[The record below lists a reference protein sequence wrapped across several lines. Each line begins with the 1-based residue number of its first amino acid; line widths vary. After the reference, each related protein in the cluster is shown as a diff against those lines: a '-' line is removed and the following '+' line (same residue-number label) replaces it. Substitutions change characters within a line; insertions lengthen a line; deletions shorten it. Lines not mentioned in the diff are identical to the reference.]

1 MNLITG
7 YWYIFTILVH
17 RLYWSRRVVKN
28 GEGLGTPTCITWM
41 MSGGCVCVGG
51 WGVAVSDYIRIHEG
65 EFLTGEEE
73 YSYECLG
80 SFLTRECSMI
90 KCSAFYECRPLP
102 PTCTSCPPDV
112 IHMVSVPRFPPSFT
126 TPCFHVLYWMH
137 TKEQKQGRPGNETRL
152 IVNCYT
158 IAICI
163 VQPYILYCTLSQQ
176 AASVTDMQAKL
187 NKALHYR
194 CPKLL

>member
-1 MNLITG
+1 MYHMND
-7 YWYIFTILVH
+7 V
-17 RLYWSRRVVKN
+17 R
-28 GEGLGTPTCITWM
+28 WM
-41 MSGGCVCVGG
+41 CVCGWVGG
-51 WGVAVSDYIRIHEG
+51 GSVWLYTNTWEWVSYRWRGVLLRVSRV
-65 EFLTGEEE
+65 FPSKT
-73 YSYECLG
+73 
-80 SFLTRECSMI
+80 ECSMM
-90 KCSAFYECRPLP
+90 KCSAFYECRPLH

-112 IHMVSVPRFPPSFT
+112 IHVVSVPRFPPSFT

-163 VQPYILYCTLSQQ
+163 VQPYILYCTLNQQ

-194 CPKLL
+194 CPKFP

>member
-1 MNLITG
+1 MGKAWGHLHVSHE
-7 YWYIFTILVH
+7 WCQVD
-17 RLYWSRRVVKN
+17 
-28 GEGLGTPTCITWM
+28 
-41 MSGGCVCVGG
+41 VCVWVGGG
-51 WGVAVSDYIRIHEG
+51 WQCLTIYEYMRVG
-65 EFLTGEEE
+65 FLQVKRNI

-90 KCSAFYECRPLP
+90 KCSAFYECRLLP
-102 PTCTSCPPDV
+102 PMCTSCPPDV

-137 TKEQKQGRPGNETRL
+137 TKEQKQGSPGNETRL
-152 IVNCYT
+152 IVNRYT

-163 VQPYILYCTLSQQ
+163 VQPYNILYCTLNQQ
-176 AASVTDMQAKL
+176 AASLTDRLRKL

-194 CPKLL
+194 CPKLP

>member
-1 MNLITG
+1 M
-7 YWYIFTILVH
+7 
-17 RLYWSRRVVKN
+17 
-28 GEGLGTPTCITWM
+28 
-41 MSGGCVCVGG
+41 CVGG

-80 SFLTRECSMI
+80 SFLTQECSMI

-112 IHMVSVPRFPPSFT
+112 IHVVSVPRFPPI
-126 TPCFHVLYWMH
+126 FHHSLLSCIVLNAH
-137 TKEQKQGRPGNETRL
+137 QRTKQGRPGNETRL

-163 VQPYILYCTLSQQ
+163 VQLYILYCTLNQQ